1 MKESKPISRDL
12 QFLREIFSPEKSKYF
27 QGLMT
32 LLGFIR
38 APMLSKRVRWLE
50 GIFVNFKIKGM
61 FRLVPISNVQKC
73 LKSFNK
79 TI

>member
-1 MKESKPISRDL
+1 
-12 QFLREIFSPEKSKYF
+12 
-27 QGLMT
+27 MT

-38 APMLSKRVRWLE
+38 APMLSKRVRWLK

-73 LKSFNK
+73 LISFNK